1 MAGVRLLE
9 DFVKGRWGSGRNTK
23 CNQKTMWILPNQLK
37 SLISPSVPVTEASTL
52 DLRELSATCA
62 RSLTVRG
69 KQPPSNSFSRAW
81 KAGNLMRLRS
91 GLICEPSRGQ
101 RFLDAWTSSLAVIP
115 ASHSHPPVSDSEQTT
130 SDTSGLPLQ
139 LAFGFC
145 DQDSA
150 SSRTSRDTSLLDCE
164 KSLKSWKDSV
174 TARRGEYSARLK
186 SAHRTSASGSSSWPT
201 IRASEYK
208 DTGPIG
214 SKSHDHMLGKGYLC
228 AVVTQN
234 AANWLTPQSGDVTG
248 STQEAVVMWANGQR
262 PKTSD
267 QRLRTQVAAEELKHG
282 LPAQANPSTD
292 GSRRELWPT
301 PDATGANDGVPW
313 EKFHASMM
321 ERRAQVKKAI
331 AEGKTK
337 QGSGRSP
344 NLAASVQNP
353 QWATPRSGKT
363 TDENPETWAARKAK
377 GDVATMPLT
386 AQVKA
391 WATPQTRDNRSGGAE
406 RWDDPNRS
414 RNLNDQIA
422 TVTKQNA
429 KLNPRWV
436 EALMGLPI
444 GWTMQSCATPVTI
457 GQMNCECWGTE

>member
-1 MAGVRLLE
+1 
-9 DFVKGRWGSGRNTK
+9 
-23 CNQKTMWILPNQLK
+23 MWILPNQLK
-37 SLISPSVPVTEASTL
+37 SLISASVPDTEASTL

-130 SDTSGLPLQ
+130 SDTSGQLSQ

-145 DQDSA
+145 DQESV
-150 SSRTSRDTSLLDCE
+150 SLKTSRDTSPLGYG
-164 KSLKSWKDSV
+164 KSSMSWEAWV
-174 TARRGEYSARLK
+174 TERRGEYSVRLK
-186 SAHRTSASGSSSWPT
+186 SARHTSASECSSWPT
-201 IRASEYK
+201 AKARDLK
-208 DTGPIG
+208 DTTGC
-214 SKSHDHMLGKGYLC
+214 SLD
-228 AVVTQN
+228 AVNPDGTHRN
-234 AANWLTPQSGDVTG
+234 RRD
-248 STQEAVVMWANGQR
+248 
-262 PKTSD
+262 
-267 QRLRTQVAAEELKHG
+267 RLVGAIAAEMSG
-282 LPAQANPSTD
+282 LPAQESPSTH
-292 GSRRELWPT
+292 GNRPES
-301 PDATGANDGVPW
+301 
-313 EKFHASMM
+313 
-321 ERRAQVKKAI
+321 
-331 AEGKTK
+331 
-337 QGSGRSP
+337 
-344 NLAASVQNP
+344 
-353 QWATPRSGKT
+353 WATPEGMAGGKT
-363 TDENPETWAARKAK
+363 SRGGKRKNELL
-377 GDVATMPLT
+377 LT
-386 AQVKA
+386 GQVKA